1 MTVVT
6 LTSSYRPTTTLV
18 FNEGDA
24 GLEASVDVA
33 IRQVTNP
40 AKISLIQQAAGLTN
54 AAAILEARLVTPR
67 RVPSTVQPGSL
78 ARLSWAGVNGRAR
91 VEPYASS
98 LPSEWRD
105 EYGDRILLTFTS
117 DEIP

>member
-1 MTVVT
+1 MT

-24 GLEASVDVA
+24 GIEASVDVA

-67 RVPSTVQPGSL
+67 RVPATVQPGSL

-98 LPSEWRD
+98 LPDAWRD
-105 EYGDRILLTFTS
+105 EYGDRIVLSFTS

>member
-1 MTVVT
+1 MT

-24 GLEASVDVA
+24 GLEASVTAA

-40 AKISLIQQAAGLTN
+40 AKISLIQQAAGLTS
-54 AAAILEARLVTPR
+54 AHAILEARLVDPL
-67 RVPSTVQPGSL
+67 RVPAAVTPGSL
-78 ARLSWAGVNGRAR
+78 ARLTWAGVNGRAR

-98 LPSEWRD
+98 LPDAWRD
-105 EYGDRILLTFTS
+105 EYGDRILLSFTS
-117 DEIP
+117 DEIA